1 MLTTNVACR
10 YSFIYVFFQFKF
22 SYKKLPVYEGGIA
35 QSCRSRL
42 ISCWE
47 QCMEEVEIEYCT
59 GKQYEDGNYSVPGK
73 DVKRYIVKGDYIWKK
88 IVSLTELSTPL
99 DDYWFFFFWL
109 IFCLI
114 LEGFEREMSLFDQDI
129 YSVEDHIVIIK

>member
-22 SYKKLPVYEGGIA
+22 SYKKLPVNEGGIA
-35 QSCRSRL
+35 QCCRSRL

-47 QCMEEVEIEYCT
+47 QCMEEFEI
-59 GKQYEDGNYSVPGK
+59 EDGNYSVPGK

-99 DDYWFFFFWL
+99 DDYWIFFFLANFLSDFGGFWKGDEL
-109 IFCLI
+109 IWSGYI
-114 LEGFEREMSLFDQDI
+114 LCWRP
-129 YSVEDHIVIIK
+129 YCYN

>member
-1 MLTTNVACR
+1 MLQIPYHLMLGT
-10 YSFIYVFFQFKF
+10 
-22 SYKKLPVYEGGIA
+22 VYGGGWDWV
-35 QSCRSRL
+35 L
-42 ISCWE
+42 
-47 QCMEEVEIEYCT
+47 Y
-59 GKQYEDGNYSVPGK
+59 YSVPGK
-73 DVKRYIVKGDYIWKK
+73 DVKRYIVKGEYIWKK

-109 IFCLI
+109 NFCLI

>member
-22 SYKKLPVYEGGIA
+22 SYKKLSVNEGGIA
-35 QSCRSRL
+35 QCCRSRL

-47 QCMEEVEIEYCT
+47 QCMEEFEI
-59 GKQYEDGNYSVPGK
+59 EDGNYYVPGK

-99 DDYWFFFFWL
+99 DDYWFFYSWL
-109 IFCLI
+109 TFCLI
-114 LEGFEREMSLFDQDI
+114 LAGFEREMSLFDQDI

>member
-47 QCMEEVEIEYCT
+47 QCMEEFEI
-59 GKQYEDGNYSVPGK
+59 EDGNYSVPGK
-73 DVKRYIVKGDYIWKK
+73 DVKRYIVKGEYIWKK

-99 DDYWFFFFWL
+99 DDY
-109 IFCLI
+109 
-114 LEGFEREMSLFDQDI
+114 
-129 YSVEDHIVIIK
+129 

>member
-22 SYKKLPVYEGGIA
+22 SYKKLSVNEGGIA
-35 QSCRSRL
+35 QCCRSRL

-47 QCMEEVEIEYCT
+47 QCMEEFEI
-59 GKQYEDGNYSVPGK
+59 EDGNYSVPGK

-99 DDYWFFFFWL
+99 DDYWFFYSWL
-109 IFCLI
+109 TFCLI
-114 LEGFEREMSLFDQDI
+114 LAGFEREMSLFDQDI

>member
-22 SYKKLPVYEGGIA
+22 SYKKLSVNEGGIA
-35 QSCRSRL
+35 QCCRSRL

-73 DVKRYIVKGDYIWKK
+73 DVKRYIVKGEYIWKK

-99 DDYWFFFFWL
+99 DDYWFFFLANFLSDFGGFWKGDEL
-109 IFCLI
+109 IWSGYI
-114 LEGFEREMSLFDQDI
+114 LCWRP
-129 YSVEDHIVIIK
+129 YCYN

>member
-1 MLTTNVACR
+1 
-10 YSFIYVFFQFKF
+10 
-22 SYKKLPVYEGGIA
+22 
-35 QSCRSRL
+35 
-42 ISCWE
+42 
-47 QCMEEVEIEYCT
+47 MEEVEIEYCT

-99 DDYWFFFFWL
+99 DDYWFFYSWL
-109 IFCLI
+109 TFCLI
-114 LEGFEREMSLFDQDI
+114 LAGFEREMSLFDQDI